1 MRRLIYSVL
10 VLALLPFA
18 GCDRIEEFDDDMHRE
33 GDVVL
38 SIKTVSGVVSRA
50 SVEDTSLEERIDWVD
65 VFVFNTDAD
74 RTVFHKERIDVSA
87 APVYKQGEFSLQKKR
102 DEFDEKKAYYVYLV
116 ANAKAELVS
125 DQAGV
130 ETWAD
135 LQELVQTD
143 NDIQFSAFVDGDGK
157 PAFEGAPARF
167 LMDGFV
173 YLSDS
178 GASAAKAPTQ
188 MGTCVINDPEVKDV
202 LLCGTLYRA
211 AAKFII
217 NIKPGSSVEF
227 KKELEDADKVKQTPQ
242 YYINQLPVSTRVLP
256 QAADDYYNPTTQNT
270 VSTGLNPYTFVWND
284 DNSMTITGYG
294 YADDWSRLE
303 YTKQTSMVFNIP
315 MLWDKDKDAAN
326 GREESSAD
334 NWYTIPLSKEK
345 VFNRNTCYVINI
357 TINAVGAE
365 EKDYAIELQDIEYVT
380 LPWHD
385 VHVGLGGYNAAFL
398 TLNTDLVKIYNTNID
413 EDQLTFTSS
422 SPISSIKLKDTFS
435 HNEQNGA
442 FSSGTDGTYAYYID
456 KFGQKIQLGDDPSF
470 DIKVVEHPDWTKE
483 QILAKEANLYKKE
496 GVADNEQHIRAEV
509 WDEHKKALNGNIT
522 IHSPILPVED
532 NEDLNWPSHFN
543 TVRYLEFEVTNEQGI
558 TAVFRV
564 EQIPVTVISNVE
576 GFFSYRSDFCINDAP
591 QYYNVLAFTTNFPTN
606 VGVTKPVDKYG
617 PHHYLNPREPFWSVS
632 GFIPYHTHECDENG
646 TILYE
651 CGDTEKNNPTN
662 DEMVYGLM
670 SRDYYRAF
678 DIAAGVF
685 HRDHY
690 VDINGNPVPEDSKTT
705 AGASKYYQAIGVCY
719 KDPET
724 GKYYRRH
731 YTGQL
736 QSTFY
741 SKFVSKVYQSDGKNA
756 NGKARKRGEA
766 DINTQMPITSDTK
779 PWGPWTS
786 WGLGNAWR
794 NHRMYHVRI
803 TSTSNYFTVALP
815 KMMDEDGKP
824 TDDRANGYTME
835 GENNSRMVS
844 PSFMVASQLGSTN
857 FPVNDGGYARPG
869 VAGFYIFSRHQ
880 CREYVET
887 YYEDTKEPYGE
898 YTPGE
903 PVYHYDDWRLPTKA
917 EVEYIIQYQSAS
929 RAMDKVMNAQYYFVA
944 STTPDVY
951 DESTVYSPMIQ
962 DYESSYAGHY
972 MRCVR
977 DAITEPEPVIYDAE
991 YNIVSG
997 NPVQSH

>member
-380 LPWHD
+380 LPWQD

-456 KFGQKIQLGDDPSF
+456 KFGQKIQLGDDPGF

-543 TVRYLEFEVTNEQGI
+543 TVRYLEFEVENEQGI

-564 EQIPVTVISNVE
+564 EQIPLVVISNEE
-576 GFFSYRSDFCINDAP
+576 GYFSYRSD
-591 QYYNVLAFTTNFPTN
+591 Q
-606 VGVTKPVDKYG
+606 KYSDDQAEASHFHNYQG
-617 PHHYLNPREPFWSVS
+617 GKSLHCSGLYFYHEHEWS
-632 GFIPYHTHECDENG
+632 HEFNMTDEWWNQNRN
-646 TILYE
+646 E
-651 CGDTEKNNPTN
+651 
-662 DEMVYGLM
+662 
-670 SRDYYRAF
+670 RDYSWVVPKDCPSNNANSGS
-678 DIAAGVF
+678 DIVNYG
-685 HRDHY
+685 H
-690 VDINGNPVPEDSKTT
+690 IGNPVTWHNSK
-705 AGASKYYQAIGVCY
+705 GV
-719 KDPET
+719 
-724 GKYYRRH
+724 
-731 YTGQL
+731 L
-736 QSTFY
+736 QSMLYAGLMKPTVHPTEPFLRWRY
-741 SKFVSKVYQSDGKNA
+741 NGIGAGNNDSQGLAMSGLYQKEDGKWYRKHYVWNIQIIFYNRYVDVVYKSNVYNA
-756 NGKARKRGEA
+756 DGTISRKRGEA
-766 DINTQMPITSDTK
+766 DIHSMYHKTPAQNMTLESPGTG
-779 PWGPWTS
+779 WAS
-786 WGLGNAWR
+786 WGKQGLK
-794 NHRMYHVRI
+794 NHRMYRVSA
-803 TSTSNYFTVALP
+803 STSNIEYTMAFPSL
-815 KMMDEDGKP
+815 KEDGGV
-824 TDDRANGYTME
+824 ANNPYNAKML
-835 GENNSRMVS
+835 S
-844 PSFMVASQLGSTN
+844 PNLVVASQLGETYHQSIITAAKGHGYKV
-857 FPVNDGGYARPG
+857 PVVGE
-869 VAGFYIFSRHQ
+869 FYKIAEDQ
-880 CREYVET
+880 CRQYVET
-887 YYEDTKEPYGE
+887 TFIDKPDANGVYNGKWDEGE
-898 YTPGE
+898 E
-903 PVYHYDDWRLPTKA
+903 VIHYDDWRLPTKTEIDA
-917 EVEYIIQYQSAS
+917 IIKFQESS
-929 RAMDKVMNAQYYFVA
+929 RAMDKLLTGQYYFCVTGAGDDADVNKQENWVSTEVPGYA
-944 STTPDVY
+944 ST
-951 DESTVYSPMIQ
+951 STGYYI
-962 DYESSYAGHY
+962 
-972 MRCVR
+972 RCVR
-977 DAITEPEPVIYDAE
+977 DA
-991 YNIVSG
+991 NRKK
-997 NPVQSH
+997 